1 MRSKAALLLSL
12 VLGVVAVV
20 LLFSWASG
28 LRRQLLEESNMVG
41 LLVDDRVRWNVPRRD
56 EQAHHVGFFQELT
69 PQPAGP
75 REQQDDGNDAQ
86 DE

>member
-41 LLVDDRVRWNVPRRD
+41 VLIATTDIPF
-56 EQAHHVGFFQELT
+56 APF
-69 PQPAGP
+69 PAK
-75 REQQDDGNDAQ
+75 E
-86 DE
+86 